1 MSNHLA
7 GGSSILSAHGGPSP
21 AGGLSSNKMS
31 QSMLWGRSDLREKF
45 YSGSSQSNPWVR
57 DLLWKRVIVEEKKL
71 QGHDA
76 DPNPMAKIP
85 PHMRSVHEATMKA
98 QRAQFLQKKEER
110 KKQKMMEMDIH
121 NQVHNIVTGGSGG
134 TLGGIRSRPATA
146 QSTASGFGLPGA
158 KHMRR
163 AHHSGHQNRAQSRGS
178 MNGSSSKKLP
188 ALNFD
193 GLRKRSS
200 RAASSRRMRSVRS
213 TGSVSQQIVSSMK
226 FKLQRE
232 EPHHQT
238 NNNMT
243 SSRTNYSNYSKR
255 SSRMSNTG
263 LMTSLGSSRSVT
275 KLAKILRV
283 QNVELKRG
291 LQQQVRF
298 FFLFSVFFTFLKE
311 AICFSIFCVS
321 IYCCIISSDSTLTT
335 FIILYSSILLLLLCS
350 FVSCIL
356 YLFVSCL

>member
-121 NQVHNIVTGGSGG
+121 NQVHNIVTGGLYSIAPRFN
-134 TLGGIRSRPATA
+134 IRP
-146 QSTASGFGLPGA
+146 
-158 KHMRR
+158 
-163 AHHSGHQNRAQSRGS
+163 
-178 MNGSSSKKLP
+178 
-188 ALNFD
+188 
-193 GLRKRSS
+193 
-200 RAASSRRMRSVRS
+200 
-213 TGSVSQQIVSSMK
+213 
-226 FKLQRE
+226 
-232 EPHHQT
+232 
-238 NNNMT
+238 T
-243 SSRTNYSNYSKR
+243 S
-255 SSRMSNTG
+255 
-263 LMTSLGSSRSVT
+263 
-275 KLAKILRV
+275 
-283 QNVELKRG
+283 NV
-291 LQQQVRF
+291 VH
-298 FFLFSVFFTFLKE
+298 FLFVC
-311 AICFSIFCVS
+311 A
-321 IYCCIISSDSTLTT
+321 
-335 FIILYSSILLLLLCS
+335 CS
-350 FVSCIL
+350 NVMFVSCTGFGSCFL
-356 YLFVSCL
+356 LF